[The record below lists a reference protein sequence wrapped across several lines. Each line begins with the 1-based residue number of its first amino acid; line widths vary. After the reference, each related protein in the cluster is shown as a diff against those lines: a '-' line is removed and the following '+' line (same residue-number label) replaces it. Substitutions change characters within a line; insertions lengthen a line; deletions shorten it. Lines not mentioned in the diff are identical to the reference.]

1 MKDRS
6 ARSDFIQCGFGR
18 ERRERNRGRVGW
30 VGGWVPVAAAACGGY
45 K

>member
-6 ARSDFIQCGFGR
+6 ARSDFIQCGFGERAER
-18 ERRERNRGRVGW
+18 EEQREGG
-30 VGGWVPVAAAACGGY
+30 VGGCVPVAAAACGGY